1 MKTLAQYQLL
11 DTDVL
16 LAGVAEW
23 IVKESPLFM
32 FAGFNDI
39 MGNSL
44 FYDVELTLPGIGK
57 LNGPNETVPES
68 TGTVAQRS
76 ISLKRYIGDADVD
89 QFAVVTNATQNPTV
103 TTIEEKA
110 KGFAHEVE
118 NDFLHGGTTTQTATG
133 QTKGILQIIAEFEST
148 STTDLDAPNNT
159 QVVANHATSG
169 DLDLEKLDE
178 LIDSVKPGKPDILMM
193 SRACKRELKILSRA
207 SGTTLRQTQMEF
219 GHSIDLYDG
228 IPVLVSD
235 FILNNVQDSAASIL
249 DLTAYDQTVTRASGY
264 DNTYVLALKFGDMDV
279 SGEQAGGGMT
289 HIPLGMVQNK
299 DAERHRFRWYLGWSC
314 KKKFSAAVLTGVLG
328 GAAL

>member
-32 FAGFNDI
+32 FAGFGDI

-44 FYDVELTLPGIGK
+44 LYNIELTLPGIGK
-57 LNGPNETVPES
+57 LNGPDEIVPES

-89 QFAVVTNATQNPTV
+89 QFAVITNSTQNPEV

-148 STTDLDAPNNT
+148 STTDLDGVDNT
-159 QVVANHATSG
+159 QVIANHATSG
-169 DLDLEKLDE
+169 DLDLDKLDE
-178 LIDSVKPGKPDILMM
+178 MIDAVKPGKPDVLMM
-193 SRACKRELKILSRA
+193 SRTCKRELKMLSRA
-207 SGTTLRQTQMEF
+207 SGSLLRQETMDF
-219 GHSIDLYDG
+219 GHRIDFYDG

-235 FILNNVQDSAASIL
+235 FILNNCTDNSSSVWDI
-249 DLTAYDQTVTRASGY
+249 TAYDQSATRAGGA

-279 SGEQAGGGMT
+279 SGQQAGGGMM

-314 KKKFSAAVLTGVLG
+314 KKKYSAAVLTGVLG